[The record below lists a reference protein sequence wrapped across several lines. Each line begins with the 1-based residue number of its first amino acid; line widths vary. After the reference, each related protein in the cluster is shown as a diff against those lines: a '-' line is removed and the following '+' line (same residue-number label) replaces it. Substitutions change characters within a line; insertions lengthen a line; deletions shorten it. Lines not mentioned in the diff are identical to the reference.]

1 MLGGSPVPIP
11 QSEHRRPPMLH
22 DVSMQS
28 SVQVQVGA
36 LAAGGEAAQAA
47 ATKLYRHSLVAAMN
61 NLGAAQ
67 HAQAVASS
75 KRAASGYG
83 GAADGGEGADAGD
96 AATAAAAAAAAA
108 PVRGHKV
115 PPPPPAHLLPP
126 SSPSPR
132 APPCPSTLAP
142 GPQPAASSS
151 RPVSCARGDSGASI
165 PRRSRRQLTAGSS
178 PRPRS
183 GRCTSRWGGGRGG
196 GPRVWLCLQ
205 RLIDVVLPPHRST
218 SRRTSGWRRPACA
231 SPRSCCPR
239 SRGCWTPPAASTP
252 RSRS

>member
-61 NLGAAQ
+61 SLGAAQ

-126 SSPSPR
+126 VIAQPPR
-132 APPCPSTLAP
+132 SAVPFDPRSWSAARRILLA
-142 GPQPAASSS
+142 
-151 RPVSCARGDSGASI
+151 SCVVRARGLWCIDSA
-165 PRRSRRQLTAGSS
+165 AVAAAVD
-178 PRPRS
+178 
-183 GRCTSRWGGGRGG
+183 RWLLPTPAQRTLYQQVGRGKRG
-196 GPRVWLCLQ
+196 WPPRLA
-205 RLIDVVLPPHRST
+205 VLAAPHR
-218 SRRTSGWRRPACA
+218 
-231 SPRSCCPR
+231 
-239 SRGCWTPPAASTP
+239 
-252 RSRS
+252 